1 MDMRGPFMFSEDFAY
16 MQQEVPSC
24 YFGLGNERGLSD
36 VLAGEAAPSDVAQ
49 ALPGLE
55 TLMVMPAGPAVAK
68 PAELVEAGPMR
79 VVLEERGEVSDFVV
93 VEAPPALSAAECLTL
108 APMVDGIVVVA
119 DARHATRDD
128 LAEAGAQLRQVGG
141 HVIGAVLTNVS
152 L

>member
-1 MDMRGPFMFSEDFAY
+1 MAATGRRVALLAADLRGSRLHG
-16 MQQEVPSC
+16 

-152 L
+152 P